1 LIFKRNSL
9 FRTKQFVSNKMICF
23 KRNSLFRTK
32 QSVSNET
39 VLSEVFGVQERAFEF
54 ELERKVTN
62 WRIITASPATQ
73 RLMRI
78 KTHQNTSM
86 QDQPVDYPD
95 VRLETKKFTTLNPAN
110 WQRTVYRNQGKTHS
124 SQ

>member
-1 LIFKRNSL
+1 LPCRAA
-9 FRTKQFVSNKMICF
+9 FRGGKGDESTDFGGLPRACP
-23 KRNSLFRTK
+23 
-32 QSVSNET
+32 EG
-39 VLSEVFGVQERAFEF
+39 SEVF
-54 ELERKVTN
+54 ERKVKN